1 MMKFKRPGAVMG
13 IFALGLEATGV
24 ASGAYAYGAF
34 PIKLLGVPLCI
45 PFMWVLVMMLA
56 YVVAEDHGVAM
67 GVLVAW
73 GLDLVL
79 EPMAYFTGIW
89 TWLRP
94 YTAQIYWGSTTANA
108 VVWLLMCYAG
118 VKLWEVK
125 FNGEA

>member
-1 MMKFKRPGAVMG
+1 MKFKRPGTVMG
-13 IFALGLEATGV
+13 VFALGLEATGV

-56 YVVAEDHGVAM
+56 YVVAEDHGVAV
-67 GVLVAW
+67 GVLAAW

-79 EPMAYFTGIW
+79 EPMAYFTKIW
-89 TWLRP
+89 VWLEP
-94 YTAQIYWGSTTANA
+94 YTAQIYWGSTVANA
-108 VVWLLMCYAG
+108 VVWLLMCCIG